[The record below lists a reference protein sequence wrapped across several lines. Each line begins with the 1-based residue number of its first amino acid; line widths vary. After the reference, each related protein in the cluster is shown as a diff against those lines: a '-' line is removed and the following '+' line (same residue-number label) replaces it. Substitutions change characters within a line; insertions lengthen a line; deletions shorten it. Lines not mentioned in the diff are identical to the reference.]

1 LEIESKGWGNPGY
14 GEEEKKRKRLLLQLE
29 KEEYARSK

>member
-1 LEIESKGWGNPGY
+1 LEVESKGWGNPGY
-14 GEEEKKRKRLLLQLE
+14 GEEEKRKRLLLQME

>member
-14 GEEEKKRKRLLLQLE
+14 GEEEKRKRLLLQMGKKGIRE
-29 KEEYARSK
+29 I

>member
-1 LEIESKGWGNPGY
+1 MGKGWENPGY
-14 GEEEKKRKRLLLQLE
+14 GEEEKRKSLLVQMK